1 MVRYTCEFCDFQT
14 NYMVQFRKHL
24 NTIHSDIEDEQPPQ
38 NVKVEND
45 ELKKLE
51 YQMELLKLQIKLEVV
66 K

>member
-1 MVRYTCEFCDFQT
+1 
-14 NYMVQFRKHL
+14 MVQFRKHL